1 VTLASAQHV
10 EELLEQLTTDEKI
23 LLLEGVDSWR
33 TNPVPRLGI
42 PSLFITD
49 GPHGVRR
56 VRAGSGAFDLSAAVP
71 STAFPTSATLAA
83 TWSTAAAR
91 AMGAAIGRESA
102 ARGVHVLLAPGVN
115 IKRNPLCGRNFE
127 YLSED
132 PLVSGEL
139 GAAFVEGVQSEGVGT
154 SVKHFAGNSNED
166 FRFVG
171 DSLVDERALREIYL
185 RAFQRIVTRAHP
197 TTVMAAYNALNG
209 TACSENGEL
218 LTTIL
223 RDEWGFDGVV
233 MSDWGA
239 TRDRVAGLAAGL
251 ELDMPGHVPE
261 NRQAIHDA
269 LSDGRLTPDV
279 LDEAV
284 RRMLHLIERCGSP
297 RGGVDDPE
305 GHAALAQ
312 RIATEGAVLLQNDG
326 TLPLSAGGEVL
337 VVGELFE
344 RMRFQGAGSS
354 LIVPPSVT
362 TPKDAFDRRGVRYR
376 YARGYRSSFSGRD
389 EGLEREALDAAAAA
403 SGAPTVLFFGGL
415 GDLDESEGFDR
426 SSMALP
432 QSQTALLEKLLDA
445 GARVVLVLFAG
456 APVEL
461 PFADRLA
468 AVLDMCLPG
477 MRGGEAAAALLYGEA
492 NPSGRL
498 AETWPLTAADASSAA
513 DYDRGPAAQ
522 YYESIYVGY
531 RHYDTAG
538 TPVRYPF
545 GHGLSYTRFGYEAAD
560 IAIVD
565 GAVEVGVTIRNLGDR
580 DGAEIVQLYV
590 RNAPSAVFK
599 ARTELRAFDRVELA
613 AGASARVTLSFALA
627 DLAYWDVA
635 EHGWVLEN
643 GEYEVLLAA
652 AVDDVRARLPLT
664 VASGRAS
671 RSPYPAAVDRDYA
684 HPPTAIPASFPEL
697 LGRRPATRRR
707 SRRLTTETRLG
718 DARAS
723 VVGGILYALVVGRV
737 RREYRAA
744 LALPDSPERDAR
756 VKSGHFLM
764 RMMPNTSLRSMVMS
778 SAGAVRYDTV
788 RGLADI
794 AAFHPIR
801 GLRRI
806 LRARPRREAA

>member
-1 VTLASAQHV
+1 MTLASAQQRV
-10 EELLEQLTTDEKI
+10 DALLEQLTTDEKI

-56 VRAGSGAFDLSAAVP
+56 VLAGAGAFELSAAVP
-71 STAFPTSATLAA
+71 STAFPTSATLAS
-83 TWSTAAAR
+83 TWSPAHAR

-102 ARGVHVLLAPGVN
+102 ARGVNVLLAPGVN

-132 PLVSGEL
+132 PLVSGAL

-154 SVKHFAGNSNED
+154 SVKHFAGNSSED

-185 RAFQRIVTRAHP
+185 RAFHRIVTRARP
-197 TTVMAAYNALNG
+197 ATVMAAYNALNG
-209 TACSENGEL
+209 TACSENREL

-239 TRDRVAGLAAGL
+239 TRDRVAGLVAGL
-251 ELDMPGHVPE
+251 ELDMPGQVPE
-261 NRQAIHDA
+261 NRRAIRDA
-269 LSDGRLTPDV
+269 LADGRLPPGV

-284 RRMLHLIERCGSP
+284 RRMLLLIERCGSP
-297 RGGVDDPE
+297 RGGIDDPD
-305 GHAALAQ
+305 GHAALAL
-312 RIATEGAVLLQNDG
+312 RIATDGAVLLQNDG
-326 TLPLSAGGEVL
+326 TLPLSADAEVL

-354 LIVPPSVT
+354 LINPPSVS
-362 TPKDAFDRRGVRYR
+362 TPRDAFDRRGVRYR
-376 YARGYRSSFSGRD
+376 YVRGYRSTFAGRD
-389 EGLEREALDAAAAA
+389 VELEREALDAAAA
-403 SGAPTVLFFGGL
+403 SGASTVLFFGGL

-426 SSMALP
+426 TSMALAEG
-432 QSQTALLEKLLDA
+432 QTALLERLLDA

-492 NPSGRL
+492 NPSGKL
-498 AETWPLTAADASSAA
+498 TESWPLTAADASSAA
-513 DYDRGPAAQ
+513 DYDRGYAAQ

-538 TPVRYPF
+538 TALRYAF
-545 GHGLSYTRFGYEAAD
+545 GHGMSYTRFRYEAAE
-560 IAIVD
+560 IAVVD
-565 GAVEVGVTIRNLGDR
+565 GAVEVGVTIRNVGDR
-580 DGAEIVQLYV
+580 DGAEVVQLYV
-590 RNAPSAVFK
+590 RNAPSTVFK
-599 ARTELRAFDRVELA
+599 ARTELRAFDRVDLA
-613 AGASARVTLSFALA
+613 AGASERVTLSFAVA

-652 AVDDVRARLPLT
+652 SVDDVRARLPLT

-671 RSPYPAAVDRDYA
+671 RSPYPPAVDRDYA
-684 HPPTAIPASFPEL
+684 QPPTAVPASFPEL
-697 LGRRPATRRR
+697 LGFRPATRRR

-723 VVGGILYALVVGRV
+723 IVGGILYALVVGRL

-744 LALPDSPERDAR
+744 LALPDSRERDAR
-756 VKSGHFLM
+756 VKSGHFLV
-764 RMMPNTSLRSMVMS
+764 RMMPNSSLRSLVMS
-778 SAGAVRYDTV
+778 SAGSLRYDTA

-806 LRARPRREAA
+806 LRARRDVR